1 VRGFDAPGL
10 RRIFTRVPLLNT
22 DGWSLPR
29 LNRGRRLRATALVA
43 GVGLLAGTA
52 PAAAQE
58 PIAIDSVIHAK
69 KDSVTKPDDGRFRWT
84 PLLAPGY
91 TPEMGFLIA
100 GGFLFSDKLGKNTPT
115 LQRSTL
121 SSTISISTTGAINI
135 SNTLTTF
142 FLENRLRINA
152 NISYKDMPDNYWGV
166 GYDAGLNPNTP
177 DSSTKYDRIWWQV
190 QPRVLWGIKKNLYV
204 GASFDF
210 NRTIA
215 SNVNPVMAAD
225 PTFIRD
231 GHDNFNTGLGLAV
244 QYDSRDVAV
253 NAWRGLYIALYA
265 TFYGTFLGG
274 DNKYQIYLLDYR
286 HYKQLGRPGRTL
298 AWQLKTRLGAND
310 VPWPELSLLGS
321 GYDLRG
327 YREGRFRDQQTLL
340 GLVEFRQMFM
350 KKGKLTRHGFVAW
363 LGGGTLGKRG
373 DYTGFLPNG
382 GLGYRFELQ
391 PRSNV
396 RVDFGVGKKSNG
408 VYFNFTEAF

>member
-1 VRGFDAPGL
+1 MN
-10 RRIFTRVPLLNT
+10 RV
-22 DGWSLPR
+22 
-29 LNRGRRLRATALVA
+29 RRLGPTAVVVVASLLVRAV
-43 GVGLLAGTA
+43 
-52 PAAAQE
+52 PSAAQE
-58 PIAIDSVIHAK
+58 TVAVDSVLHPA

-100 GGFLFSDKLGKNTPT
+100 GGFLFSDKLGKSSPN

-121 SSTISISTTGAINI
+121 SSTVSISTTGAVNV

-166 GYDAGLNPNTP
+166 GYDAGLHPNSP
-177 DSSTKYDRIWWQV
+177 DSTTEYDRIWWQV

-215 SNVNPVMAAD
+215 NNVNPVMAAD
-225 PTFIRD
+225 PAFVRD
-231 GHDNFNTGLGLAV
+231 GHDNYNTGLGLAI

-253 NAWRGLYIALYA
+253 NAWRGLYIALYT

-274 DNKYQIYLLDYR
+274 DNKYQVYLLDYR
-286 HYKQLGRPGRTL
+286 QYKQLGRPGRTL
-298 AWQLKTRLGAND
+298 AWQVKTRWGAND
-310 VPWPELSLLGS
+310 VPWPELSLLGT

-327 YREGRFRDQQTLL
+327 YREGRFRELQTLL
-340 GLVEFRQMFM
+340 AIVEFRQMFM
-350 KKGKLTRHGFVAW
+350 RSNGKLSRHGFVAW
-363 LGGGTLGKRG
+363 LGGGTMGGSRQ
-373 DYTGFLPNG
+373 TFEGFLPNG
-382 GLGYRFELQ
+382 GVGYRFELQ

-396 RVDFGVGKKSNG
+396 RVDFGVGRESNG